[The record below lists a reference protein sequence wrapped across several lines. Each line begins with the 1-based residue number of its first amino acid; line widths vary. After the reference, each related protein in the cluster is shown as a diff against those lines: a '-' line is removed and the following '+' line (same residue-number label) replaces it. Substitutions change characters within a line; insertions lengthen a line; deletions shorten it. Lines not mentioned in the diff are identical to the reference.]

1 MATALE
7 MFNSNKVTN
16 AMKKR
21 YKEVKKAREATNN
34 YRSRLIEL
42 LENANITFSEL
53 DDRVNIPVNNNK
65 TLNAVK
71 KELLVL
77 KDEFPTL
84 DYAAVVVTTKKLI
97 SVKSRRI

>member
-7 MFNSNKVTN
+7 MFNSNKVTS

-21 YKEVKKAREATNN
+21 YKEVKKAGAANTN

-42 LENANITFSEL
+42 LENSNITFSEL
-53 DDRVNIPVNNNK
+53 DDRINIPVNNNK

-77 KDEFPTL
+77 KEEFPTL